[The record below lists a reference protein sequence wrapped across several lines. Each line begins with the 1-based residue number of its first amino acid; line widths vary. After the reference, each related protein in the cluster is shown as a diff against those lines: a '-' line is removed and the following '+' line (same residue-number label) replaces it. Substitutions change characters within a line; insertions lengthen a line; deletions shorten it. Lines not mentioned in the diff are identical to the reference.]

1 VSNSPKILESAQ
13 TGPKVAQTAAAADIQ
28 LSEETLEEIEQIMQ
42 AAVPA
47 YRRKARRQFQ
57 IERRDLASLCEMV
70 LVSVTDDTAQQ
81 NVMFGQDGA
90 LAGVHDGSV
99 IIDLSTVSPGAS
111 RRLNQAVWTGSEAGG

>member
-47 YRRKARRQFQ
+47 YRRKARRQF
-57 IERRDLASLCEMV
+57 
-70 LVSVTDDTAQQ
+70 
-81 NVMFGQDGA
+81 
-90 LAGVHDGSV
+90 
-99 IIDLSTVSPGAS
+99 
-111 RRLNQAVWTGSEAGG
+111 